1 MLDFSAYFL
10 IALIQG
16 ITEFLPVSSSGHL
29 VLIPHITAFADQ
41 GQVMDVA
48 AHIGTLAAVMLYLRQ
63 DITAMLVSLLAPT
76 VDKMRYR
83 WLTGLLIIASLPV
96 IIAGLLL
103 ELAGAEFLRIVWI
116 VASANLVFALWLWV
130 ADKQDIKT
138 NLSRSD
144 TRQPEWEKLSYRHA
158 LYIGLAQI
166 CALIPGASRSG
177 VTMTMARQL
186 GYDRLSAARFSLL
199 LSVPVIAGAGVLK
212 GVSLYRTGE
221 GVDLLS
227 LGLVAGLSFIFA
239 LLAIRWMMGWLA
251 RADFR
256 IFVVY
261 RLGLGIVL
269 IELAG
274 AQHPLA
280 VKKAPARAKDGQIFR
295 HNRLDRSWG
304 NAKFCQTRGRFGTD
318 IICLQQFQLIICQ
331 RRVWQKAREKGWDRH
346 QCKWHGDQHP
356 LALDRGQNKAHQFS
370 KAIAIWPAKLVN
382 SALCIRALQRGN
394 HRTGNITDKNRLHQI
409 APTAYQRQG
418 RGQHRHLA
426 KAEKQPV
433 AWPENNRRLQ
443 DGSLR
448 EFSKQCALALC
459 LGTGI

>member
-1 MLDFSAYFL
+1 MLDFSAYFF

-48 AHIGTLAAVMLYLRQ
+48 AHIGTLAAVMLYLRR
-63 DITAMLVSLLAPT
+63 DISAMLASLFTRA

-83 WLTGLLIIASLPV
+83 RLTGLLIIASLPV

-103 ELAGAEFLRIVWI
+103 ELAGAEFLRLVWI

-130 ADKQDIKT
+130 ADRRDIQT
-138 NLSRSD
+138 DLSRSD

-166 CALIPGASRSG
+166 FALIPGASRSG

-212 GVSLYRTGE
+212 GISLYRTSE
-221 GVDLLS
+221 GVDMLS
-227 LGLVAGLSFIFA
+227 LGLVAGFSFIFA

-256 IFVVY
+256 IFVFY

-269 IELAG
+269 LG
-274 AQHPLA
+274 LL
-280 VKKAPARAKDGQIFR
+280 G
-295 HNRLDRSWG
+295 L
-304 NAKFCQTRGRFGTD
+304 
-318 IICLQQFQLIICQ
+318 
-331 RRVWQKAREKGWDRH
+331 
-346 QCKWHGDQHP
+346 
-356 LALDRGQNKAHQFS
+356 
-370 KAIAIWPAKLVN
+370 
-382 SALCIRALQRGN
+382 
-394 HRTGNITDKNRLHQI
+394 NIL
-409 APTAYQRQG
+409 
-418 RGQHRHLA
+418 
-426 KAEKQPV
+426 
-433 AWPENNRRLQ
+433 
-443 DGSLR
+443 
-448 EFSKQCALALC
+448 
-459 LGTGI
+459 

>member
-1 MLDFSAYFL
+1 MLDFSAYFF

-29 VLIPHITAFADQ
+29 VLIPHITDFADQ

-48 AHIGTLAAVMLYLRQ
+48 AHIGTLAAVMLYLRR
-63 DITAMLVSLLAPT
+63 DISAMLASLFTRA

-83 WLTGLLIIASLPV
+83 RLTGLLIIASLPV

-103 ELAGAEFLRIVWI
+103 ELAEAEFLRLVWI

-130 ADKQDIKT
+130 ADRRDIQT
-138 NLSRSD
+138 DLSRSD
-144 TRQPEWEKLSYRHA
+144 TLKPEWEKLSYRHA

-166 CALIPGASRSG
+166 FALIPGASRSG

-212 GVSLYRTGE
+212 GISLYRTSE
-221 GVDLLS
+221 GVDMLS

-256 IFVVY
+256 IFVFY

-269 IELAG
+269 LG
-274 AQHPLA
+274 LL
-280 VKKAPARAKDGQIFR
+280 G
-295 HNRLDRSWG
+295 L
-304 NAKFCQTRGRFGTD
+304 
-318 IICLQQFQLIICQ
+318 
-331 RRVWQKAREKGWDRH
+331 
-346 QCKWHGDQHP
+346 
-356 LALDRGQNKAHQFS
+356 
-370 KAIAIWPAKLVN
+370 
-382 SALCIRALQRGN
+382 
-394 HRTGNITDKNRLHQI
+394 NIL
-409 APTAYQRQG
+409 
-418 RGQHRHLA
+418 
-426 KAEKQPV
+426 
-433 AWPENNRRLQ
+433 
-443 DGSLR
+443 
-448 EFSKQCALALC
+448 
-459 LGTGI
+459 

>member
-1 MLDFSAYFL
+1 MLDFSAYFF

-48 AHIGTLAAVMLYLRQ
+48 AHIGTLAAVMLYLRR
-63 DITAMLVSLLAPT
+63 DITAMLASLFTPA

-83 WLTGLLIIASLPV
+83 RLTGLLIIASLPV

-103 ELAGAEFLRIVWI
+103 ELAGAEFLRLVWI

-130 ADKQDIKT
+130 ADRRDIQT
-138 NLSRSD
+138 DLSRSD

-166 CALIPGASRSG
+166 FALIPGASRSG

-212 GVSLYRTGE
+212 GVSLYRTSE
-221 GVDLLS
+221 GVDMLS

-256 IFVVY
+256 IFVFY

-269 IELAG
+269 LG
-274 AQHPLA
+274 LL
-280 VKKAPARAKDGQIFR
+280 G
-295 HNRLDRSWG
+295 L
-304 NAKFCQTRGRFGTD
+304 
-318 IICLQQFQLIICQ
+318 
-331 RRVWQKAREKGWDRH
+331 
-346 QCKWHGDQHP
+346 
-356 LALDRGQNKAHQFS
+356 
-370 KAIAIWPAKLVN
+370 
-382 SALCIRALQRGN
+382 
-394 HRTGNITDKNRLHQI
+394 NIL
-409 APTAYQRQG
+409 
-418 RGQHRHLA
+418 
-426 KAEKQPV
+426 
-433 AWPENNRRLQ
+433 
-443 DGSLR
+443 
-448 EFSKQCALALC
+448 
-459 LGTGI
+459 

>member
-1 MLDFSAYFL
+1 MLDFSAYFF

-29 VLIPHITAFADQ
+29 VLIPHITDFADQ

-48 AHIGTLAAVMLYLRQ
+48 AHIGTLAAVMLYLRR
-63 DITAMLVSLLAPT
+63 DISAMLASLFTRA

-83 WLTGLLIIASLPV
+83 RLTGLLIIASLPV

-103 ELAGAEFLRIVWI
+103 ELAGAEFLRLVWI

-130 ADKQDIKT
+130 ADRRDIQT
-138 NLSRSD
+138 DLSRSD

-166 CALIPGASRSG
+166 FALIPGASRSG

-212 GVSLYRTGE
+212 GISLYRTSE
-221 GVDLLS
+221 GVDMLS

-256 IFVVY
+256 IFVFY

-269 IELAG
+269 LG
-274 AQHPLA
+274 LL
-280 VKKAPARAKDGQIFR
+280 G
-295 HNRLDRSWG
+295 L
-304 NAKFCQTRGRFGTD
+304 
-318 IICLQQFQLIICQ
+318 
-331 RRVWQKAREKGWDRH
+331 
-346 QCKWHGDQHP
+346 
-356 LALDRGQNKAHQFS
+356 
-370 KAIAIWPAKLVN
+370 
-382 SALCIRALQRGN
+382 
-394 HRTGNITDKNRLHQI
+394 NIL
-409 APTAYQRQG
+409 
-418 RGQHRHLA
+418 
-426 KAEKQPV
+426 
-433 AWPENNRRLQ
+433 
-443 DGSLR
+443 
-448 EFSKQCALALC
+448 
-459 LGTGI
+459 

>member
-1 MLDFSAYFL
+1 MLDFSAYFF

-48 AHIGTLAAVMLYLRQ
+48 AHIGTLAAVMLYLRR
-63 DITAMLVSLLAPT
+63 DITAMLASLFTRA

-83 WLTGLLIIASLPV
+83 RLTGLLIIASLPV

-103 ELAGAEFLRIVWI
+103 ELAGAEFLRLVWI

-130 ADKQDIKT
+130 ADRRDIQT
-138 NLSRSD
+138 DLSRSD
-144 TRQPEWEKLSYRHA
+144 TLQPEWEKLSYRHA

-166 CALIPGASRSG
+166 FALIPGASRSG

-212 GVSLYRTGE
+212 GISLYRTSE
-221 GVDLLS
+221 GVDMLS

-256 IFVVY
+256 IFVFY

-269 IELAG
+269 LG
-274 AQHPLA
+274 LL
-280 VKKAPARAKDGQIFR
+280 G
-295 HNRLDRSWG
+295 L
-304 NAKFCQTRGRFGTD
+304 
-318 IICLQQFQLIICQ
+318 
-331 RRVWQKAREKGWDRH
+331 
-346 QCKWHGDQHP
+346 
-356 LALDRGQNKAHQFS
+356 
-370 KAIAIWPAKLVN
+370 
-382 SALCIRALQRGN
+382 
-394 HRTGNITDKNRLHQI
+394 NIL
-409 APTAYQRQG
+409 
-418 RGQHRHLA
+418 
-426 KAEKQPV
+426 
-433 AWPENNRRLQ
+433 
-443 DGSLR
+443 
-448 EFSKQCALALC
+448 
-459 LGTGI
+459 

>member
-1 MLDFSAYFL
+1 MLDFSAYFF

-48 AHIGTLAAVMLYLRQ
+48 AHIGTLAAVMLYLRR
-63 DITAMLVSLLAPT
+63 DISAMLASLFTRA

-83 WLTGLLIIASLPV
+83 RLTGLLISASLPV

-103 ELAGAEFLRIVWI
+103 ELAGAEFLRLVWI

-130 ADKQDIKT
+130 ADRREIQTD
-138 NLSRSD
+138 LSRSD

-166 CALIPGASRSG
+166 FALIPGASRSG

-212 GVSLYRTGE
+212 GISLYRTSE
-221 GVDLLS
+221 GVDMLS

-256 IFVVY
+256 IFVFY
-261 RLGLGIVL
+261 RLGLGIIL
-269 IELAG
+269 LG
-274 AQHPLA
+274 LL
-280 VKKAPARAKDGQIFR
+280 G
-295 HNRLDRSWG
+295 L
-304 NAKFCQTRGRFGTD
+304 
-318 IICLQQFQLIICQ
+318 
-331 RRVWQKAREKGWDRH
+331 
-346 QCKWHGDQHP
+346 
-356 LALDRGQNKAHQFS
+356 
-370 KAIAIWPAKLVN
+370 
-382 SALCIRALQRGN
+382 
-394 HRTGNITDKNRLHQI
+394 NIL
-409 APTAYQRQG
+409 
-418 RGQHRHLA
+418 
-426 KAEKQPV
+426 
-433 AWPENNRRLQ
+433 
-443 DGSLR
+443 
-448 EFSKQCALALC
+448 
-459 LGTGI
+459 

>member
-1 MLDFSAYFL
+1 MLDFSAYFF

-48 AHIGTLAAVMLYLRQ
+48 AHIGTLAAVMLYLRR
-63 DITAMLVSLLAPT
+63 DITAMLASLFTRA

-83 WLTGLLIIASLPV
+83 RLTGLLIIASLPV

-103 ELAGAEFLRIVWI
+103 ELAGAEFLRLVWI

-130 ADKQDIKT
+130 ADRRDIQT
-138 NLSRSD
+138 DLSRSD

-212 GVSLYRTGE
+212 GISLYRTSE
-221 GVDLLS
+221 GVDMIS

-239 LLAIRWMMGWLA
+239 LLAIRWMMGWLVQ
-251 RADFR
+251 ADFR
-256 IFVVY
+256 IFVFY

-269 IELAG
+269 LG
-274 AQHPLA
+274 LL
-280 VKKAPARAKDGQIFR
+280 G
-295 HNRLDRSWG
+295 L
-304 NAKFCQTRGRFGTD
+304 
-318 IICLQQFQLIICQ
+318 
-331 RRVWQKAREKGWDRH
+331 
-346 QCKWHGDQHP
+346 
-356 LALDRGQNKAHQFS
+356 
-370 KAIAIWPAKLVN
+370 
-382 SALCIRALQRGN
+382 
-394 HRTGNITDKNRLHQI
+394 NIL
-409 APTAYQRQG
+409 
-418 RGQHRHLA
+418 
-426 KAEKQPV
+426 
-433 AWPENNRRLQ
+433 
-443 DGSLR
+443 
-448 EFSKQCALALC
+448 
-459 LGTGI
+459 

>member
-1 MLDFSAYFL
+1 MLDFSAYFF

-48 AHIGTLAAVMLYLRQ
+48 AHIGTLAAVMLYLRR
-63 DITAMLVSLLAPT
+63 DITAMLASLFTRA

-83 WLTGLLIIASLPV
+83 RLTGLLIIASLPV

-103 ELAGAEFLRIVWI
+103 ELAGAEFLRLVWI

-130 ADKQDIKT
+130 ADRRDIQT
-138 NLSRSD
+138 DLSRSD

-166 CALIPGASRSG
+166 FALIPGASRSG

-212 GVSLYRTGE
+212 GISLYRTSE
-221 GVDLLS
+221 GVDMLS
-227 LGLVAGLSFIFA
+227 LGLVAGFSFIFA

-256 IFVVY
+256 IFVFY

-269 IELAG
+269 LG
-274 AQHPLA
+274 LL
-280 VKKAPARAKDGQIFR
+280 G
-295 HNRLDRSWG
+295 L
-304 NAKFCQTRGRFGTD
+304 
-318 IICLQQFQLIICQ
+318 
-331 RRVWQKAREKGWDRH
+331 
-346 QCKWHGDQHP
+346 
-356 LALDRGQNKAHQFS
+356 
-370 KAIAIWPAKLVN
+370 
-382 SALCIRALQRGN
+382 
-394 HRTGNITDKNRLHQI
+394 NIL
-409 APTAYQRQG
+409 
-418 RGQHRHLA
+418 
-426 KAEKQPV
+426 
-433 AWPENNRRLQ
+433 
-443 DGSLR
+443 
-448 EFSKQCALALC
+448 
-459 LGTGI
+459 

>member
-1 MLDFSAYFL
+1 MLDFSALYL

-48 AHIGTLAAVMLYLRQ
+48 AHIGTLAAVILYLRR
-63 DITAMLVSLLAPT
+63 DIIAMLASLFAPT

-83 WLTGLLIIASLPV
+83 RLTGLLIIASLPV

-103 ELAGAEFLRIVWI
+103 ELAGAEFLRLVWI

-130 ADKQDIKT
+130 ADRRDIQT
-138 NLSRSD
+138 DLSRSD

-199 LSVPVIAGAGVLK
+199 LSIPVIAGAGVLK

-221 GVDLLS
+221 GVDILS

-251 RADFR
+251 QADFR
-256 IFVVY
+256 IFVFY

-269 IELAG
+269 LG
-274 AQHPLA
+274 LL
-280 VKKAPARAKDGQIFR
+280 G
-295 HNRLDRSWG
+295 L
-304 NAKFCQTRGRFGTD
+304 
-318 IICLQQFQLIICQ
+318 
-331 RRVWQKAREKGWDRH
+331 
-346 QCKWHGDQHP
+346 
-356 LALDRGQNKAHQFS
+356 
-370 KAIAIWPAKLVN
+370 
-382 SALCIRALQRGN
+382 
-394 HRTGNITDKNRLHQI
+394 NIL
-409 APTAYQRQG
+409 
-418 RGQHRHLA
+418 
-426 KAEKQPV
+426 
-433 AWPENNRRLQ
+433 
-443 DGSLR
+443 
-448 EFSKQCALALC
+448 
-459 LGTGI
+459 

>member
-1 MLDFSAYFL
+1 MLDFSAYFF

-48 AHIGTLAAVMLYLRQ
+48 AHIGTLAAVMLYLRR
-63 DITAMLVSLLAPT
+63 DITAMLASLFTRA

-83 WLTGLLIIASLPV
+83 RLTGLLIIASLPV

-103 ELAGAEFLRIVWI
+103 ELAGAEFLRLVWI

-130 ADKQDIKT
+130 ADRRDIQT
-138 NLSRSD
+138 DLSRSD

-166 CALIPGASRSG
+166 FALIPGASRSG

-212 GVSLYRTGE
+212 GISLYRTSE
-221 GVDLLS
+221 GVDMLS

-256 IFVVY
+256 IFVFY

-269 IELAG
+269 LG
-274 AQHPLA
+274 LL
-280 VKKAPARAKDGQIFR
+280 G
-295 HNRLDRSWG
+295 L
-304 NAKFCQTRGRFGTD
+304 
-318 IICLQQFQLIICQ
+318 
-331 RRVWQKAREKGWDRH
+331 
-346 QCKWHGDQHP
+346 
-356 LALDRGQNKAHQFS
+356 
-370 KAIAIWPAKLVN
+370 
-382 SALCIRALQRGN
+382 
-394 HRTGNITDKNRLHQI
+394 NIL
-409 APTAYQRQG
+409 
-418 RGQHRHLA
+418 
-426 KAEKQPV
+426 
-433 AWPENNRRLQ
+433 
-443 DGSLR
+443 
-448 EFSKQCALALC
+448 
-459 LGTGI
+459 

>member
-1 MLDFSAYFL
+1 MLDFSAYFF

-48 AHIGTLAAVMLYLRQ
+48 AHIGTLAAVMLYLRR
-63 DITAMLVSLLAPT
+63 DITAMLASLFTRA

-83 WLTGLLIIASLPV
+83 RLTGLLIIASLPV

-103 ELAGAEFLRIVWI
+103 ELAGAEFLRLIWI

-130 ADKQDIKT
+130 ADRRDIQT
-138 NLSRSD
+138 DLSRSD

-166 CALIPGASRSG
+166 FALIPGASRSG

-212 GVSLYRTGE
+212 GISLYRTSE
-221 GVDLLS
+221 GVDMLS

-256 IFVVY
+256 IFVFY

-269 IELAG
+269 LG
-274 AQHPLA
+274 LL
-280 VKKAPARAKDGQIFR
+280 G
-295 HNRLDRSWG
+295 L
-304 NAKFCQTRGRFGTD
+304 
-318 IICLQQFQLIICQ
+318 
-331 RRVWQKAREKGWDRH
+331 
-346 QCKWHGDQHP
+346 
-356 LALDRGQNKAHQFS
+356 
-370 KAIAIWPAKLVN
+370 
-382 SALCIRALQRGN
+382 
-394 HRTGNITDKNRLHQI
+394 NIL
-409 APTAYQRQG
+409 
-418 RGQHRHLA
+418 
-426 KAEKQPV
+426 
-433 AWPENNRRLQ
+433 
-443 DGSLR
+443 
-448 EFSKQCALALC
+448 
-459 LGTGI
+459 